1 LKKIALVTDSTAD
14 LTPELIEQFEI
25 NIIPLNV
32 IFGDEIIKDN
42 QITADDFY
50 TRLKKSEVLPKTS
63 QPSPEEFLELYKNL
77 LEDYQEII
85 SIHISSA
92 LSGTLNSARLAKEK
106 LNEPIHIVDTHNIS
120 LGAAFLVLEAAEFIE
135 KKYKTTEILQHLQK
149 TRNKIETL
157 FTLDT
162 MEYLYKGGR
171 IGKVSSLLGAALNI
185 KPVIR
190 VNEEGVYV
198 PYGKTRNQKKAL
210 DKITAF
216 FKEKAEEKTIKR
228 IAVAHGQAKDSAEYL
243 SKALS
248 DALSTPVDIFTKV
261 GPIIGVHTGP
271 GTVGAAIQME

>member
-1 LKKIALVTDSTAD
+1 MKKIALVTDSTAD
-14 LTPELIEQFEI
+14 LTPELIEQFNI
-25 NIIPLNV
+25 NVIPLNV
-32 IFGDEIIKDN
+32 IFGGEIIKDN
-42 QITADDFY
+42 QITSEEFY

-63 QPSPEEFLELYKNL
+63 QPSPEEFLELYKKL
-77 LEDYQEII
+77 LEDHQEII

-106 LNEPIHIVDTHNIS
+106 LDEPIHIVDTYNIS
-120 LGAAFLVLEAAEFIE
+120 LGASFLILEAAELIGE
-135 KKYKTTEILQHLQK
+135 KFKTTEILQHLQK

-210 DKITAF
+210 DKIVAF
-216 FKEKAEEKTIKR
+216 FREKAEDKTIKR

-243 SKALS
+243 SKALT
-248 DALSTPVDIFTKV
+248 DALSKPVDIFTKV
-261 GPIIGVHTGP
+261 GPVIGVHTGP
-271 GTVGAAIQME
+271 GTVGAAIQVE